1 MQKLELRQNQSQKLT
16 PQQIQFIKLLQLSN
30 SNIDSEIKK
39 ELEENPVLEE
49 KENNRNEEVEISN
62 NENYNYSQK
71 RSNELSDFSRESN
84 ISSIESFR
92 ESLLNQINYLKLDKN
107 EIIIAKQIIGTLD
120 NDGYLRRDL
129 ESIIDDIAFSENTEY
144 SYNEIEKV
152 LFKIQSLEPH
162 GIGARN
168 LEECLI
174 IQIDSINELTNTQTL
189 ARKILEE
196 SFIDF
201 KKKQFDKIYNKYDES
216 KVEINNAFNF
226 IKTLNPKPSGGL
238 EDLEITEFLIP
249 DFVIKKNNE
258 EFIVELAS
266 GNRKIN
272 ISKKYITI
280 YEDLKSKKNKDKET
294 KKSYDFIKKKI
305 EAAQW
310 FVDALNQRN
319 NTLLKTMNTIL
330 KLQIKF
336 FEDGDENDLKPMIL
350 KNIAEIINM
359 DISTVS
365 RIVSSK
371 VAQTDFGVFPLK
383 YFFSEST
390 IKKGDEIV
398 SSRVVKN
405 YLKKIVKGEDKK
417 SPLSDDQIEKIL
429 QDEGYEV
436 ARRTVAKYREQL
448 NIPVARLRREY

>member
-144 SYNEIEKV
+144 SYNEIEEV

-448 NIPVARLRREY
+448 NIPVARLRRGY

>member
-1 MQKLELRQNQSQKLT
+1 MQRLELRQNHSQKLT

-39 ELEENPVLEE
+39 ELEENPALEE
-49 KENNRNEEVEISN
+49 NENNRSDEIEISN

-71 RSNELSDFSRESN
+71 RSNDLSDFSRESN

-92 ESLLNQINYLKLDKN
+92 ESLLNQINYLKLNEN

-120 NDGYLRRDL
+120 NDGYLRRDI
-129 ESIIDDIAFSENTEY
+129 ESIIDDIAFSENKEY
-144 SYNEIEKV
+144 HYKEIEKV
-152 LFKIQSLEPH
+152 LLKIQKLEPH

-174 IQIDSINELTNTQTL
+174 LQIDSINELTNTQIL
-189 ARKILEE
+189 AKKILKE
-196 SFIDF
+196 SFKDF
-201 KKKQFDKIYNKYDES
+201 KKKQFNKIYDKYDES
-216 KVEINNAFNF
+216 KEKINNAFNY

-249 DFVIKKNNE
+249 DFIIKKNNE

-266 GNRKIN
+266 GNKKIHIN
-272 ISKKYITI
+272 KKYVSI
-280 YEDLKSKKNKDKET
+280 YEDLKNKKNKDKET

-305 EAAQW
+305 ESAKW

-319 NTLLKTMNTIL
+319 DTLLKTMNTLL
-330 KLQIKF
+330 KLQVKF

-350 KNIAEIINM
+350 KDIAEIIKM

-390 IKKGDEIV
+390 IKKGGEVV

-405 YLKKIVKGEDKK
+405 YIKKIIEEENKK
-417 SPLSDDQIEKIL
+417 SPFSDEQIEKIL
-429 QDEGYEV
+429 KEEGYQV

-448 NIPVARLRREY
+448 NISVARLRKDY

>member
-49 KENNRNEEVEISN
+49 KENNRNEEIEISN

-71 RSNELSDFSRESN
+71 RINELSDFSRESN

-144 SYNEIEKV
+144 SYNEIEEV

-272 ISKKYITI
+272 ISKKYISI

>member
-1 MQKLELRQNQSQKLT
+1 MQRLELRQNQSQKLT

-39 ELEENPVLEE
+39 ELEENPALEE
-49 KENNRNEEVEISN
+49 NENNRSEELEISN
-62 NENYNYSQK
+62 SENYNYSQK
-71 RSNELSDFSRESN
+71 RSNDLSDFSRESN
-84 ISSIESFR
+84 ISNIESFR

-144 SYNEIEKV
+144 SYDEIEKV
-152 LFKIQSLEPH
+152 LLKIQSLEPH

-201 KKKQFDKIYNKYDES
+201 KKKQFDKIYNKFDES
-216 KVEINNAFNF
+216 KAEINNAFNF

-238 EDLEITEFLIP
+238 EGLEITEFLIP
-249 DFVIKKNNE
+249 DFIIKKNNE

-272 ISKKYITI
+272 INNKYISI
-280 YEDLKSKKNKDKET
+280 YEDLKSKKNKDEET

-305 EAAQW
+305 ESAQW

-319 NTLLKTMNTIL
+319 DTLLKTMNSIL

-350 KNIAEIINM
+350 KDIAEIIKM

-371 VAQTDFGVFPLK
+371 VAQTDFGVLPLK

-405 YLKKIVKGEDKK
+405 YLKKIINQEDKK

-429 QDEGYEV
+429 QDEGYQV

>member
-92 ESLLNQINYLKLDKN
+92 ESLLNQINYLKLGKN

-144 SYNEIEKV
+144 SYNEIEEV

-429 QDEGYEV
+429 QDEGYQV

>member
-249 DFVIKKNNE
+249 DFIIKKNNE

-272 ISKKYITI
+272 ISKKYISI

-319 NTLLKTMNTIL
+319 ETLLKTMNTIL

-350 KNIAEIINM
+350 KNIAEIIKM

>member
-49 KENNRNEEVEISN
+49 NENNRNEEVEISN

-84 ISSIESFR
+84 ISSVESFR

-152 LFKIQSLEPH
+152 LFKIQSLEPY

-201 KKKQFDKIYNKYDES
+201 KKKQFDKIYNKYDEG

-272 ISKKYITI
+272 ISKKYISI
-280 YEDLKSKKNKDKET
+280 YEDLKSKKNKDNET

-319 NTLLKTMNTIL
+319 ETLLKTMNTIL

-350 KNIAEIINM
+350 KNIAEIIKM

>member
-49 KENNRNEEVEISN
+49 NENNRNEEVEISN

-84 ISSIESFR
+84 ISSVESFR

-152 LFKIQSLEPH
+152 LFKIQSLEPY

-201 KKKQFDKIYNKYDES
+201 KKKQFDKIYNKYDEG

-272 ISKKYITI
+272 ISKKYISI
-280 YEDLKSKKNKDKET
+280 YEDLKSKKNKDNET

-319 NTLLKTMNTIL
+319 ETLLKTMNTIL

-350 KNIAEIINM
+350 KNIAEIIKM

-448 NIPVARLRREY
+448 NIPVARLRRGY

>member
-1 MQKLELRQNQSQKLT
+1 MQRLELRQNQSQKLT

-39 ELEENPVLEE
+39 ELEENPALEE
-49 KENNRNEEVEISN
+49 NENNRSEELEISN
-62 NENYNYSQK
+62 SENYNYSQK
-71 RSNELSDFSRESN
+71 RSNDLSDFSRESN

-129 ESIIDDIAFSENTEY
+129 ESIIDDIAFSEITEY
-144 SYNEIEKV
+144 SYDEIEKV
-152 LFKIQSLEPH
+152 LLKIQSLEPH

-201 KKKQFDKIYNKYDES
+201 KKKQFDKIYNKFDES
-216 KVEINNAFNF
+216 KAEINNAFNF

-238 EDLEITEFLIP
+238 EGLEITEFLIP
-249 DFVIKKNNE
+249 DFIIKKNNE

-272 ISKKYITI
+272 INNKYISI
-280 YEDLKSKKNKDKET
+280 YEDLKSKKNKDEET

-305 EAAQW
+305 ESAQW

-319 NTLLKTMNTIL
+319 DTLLKTMNSIL

-350 KNIAEIINM
+350 KDIAEIIKM

-371 VAQTDFGVFPLK
+371 VAQTDFGVLPLK

-405 YLKKIVKGEDKK
+405 YLKKIINQEDKK

-429 QDEGYEV
+429 QDEGYQV

-448 NIPVARLRREY
+448 NIPVARLRKEY

>member
-71 RSNELSDFSRESN
+71 RNNELSDFSRESN

-174 IQIDSINELTNTQTL
+174 IQIDSINELTNTQKL

-258 EFIVELAS
+258 GFIVELAS

-272 ISKKYITI
+272 ISKKYISI

-294 KKSYDFIKKKI
+294 KKSYDFVKKKI

-319 NTLLKTMNTIL
+319 NTLLKTMNSIL

-350 KNIAEIINM
+350 KNIAEIIKM

-371 VAQTDFGVFPLK
+371 VVQTDFGVFPLK

>member
-249 DFVIKKNNE
+249 DFIIKKNNE

-319 NTLLKTMNTIL
+319 ETLLKTMNTIL

-350 KNIAEIINM
+350 KNIAEIIKM

-390 IKKGDEIV
+390 IKRGDEIV

>member
-1 MQKLELRQNQSQKLT
+1 MQRLELRQNQSQKLT

-39 ELEENPVLEE
+39 ELEENPALEE
-49 KENNRNEEVEISN
+49 NENNRSEELGISN
-62 NENYNYSQK
+62 SENYNYSQK
-71 RSNELSDFSRESN
+71 RSNDLSDFSRESN

-144 SYNEIEKV
+144 SYDEIEKV
-152 LFKIQSLEPH
+152 LLKIQSLEPH

-201 KKKQFDKIYNKYDES
+201 KKKQFDKIYNKFDES
-216 KVEINNAFNF
+216 KAEINNAFNF

-238 EDLEITEFLIP
+238 EGLEITEFLIP
-249 DFVIKKNNE
+249 DFIIKKNNE

-272 ISKKYITI
+272 INNKYISI
-280 YEDLKSKKNKDKET
+280 YEDLKSKKNKDEET

-305 EAAQW
+305 ESAQW

-319 NTLLKTMNTIL
+319 DTLLKTMNSIL

-350 KNIAEIINM
+350 KDIAEIIKM

-371 VAQTDFGVFPLK
+371 VAQTDFGVLPLK

-405 YLKKIVKGEDKK
+405 YLKKIINQEDKK

-429 QDEGYEV
+429 QDEGYQV

>member
-1 MQKLELRQNQSQKLT
+1 MQRLELRQNQSQKLT

-39 ELEENPVLEE
+39 ELEENPALEE
-49 KENNRNEEVEISN
+49 NENNRSEELEISN
-62 NENYNYSQK
+62 SENYNYSQK
-71 RSNELSDFSRESN
+71 RSNDLSDFSRESN

-144 SYNEIEKV
+144 SYDEIEKV
-152 LFKIQSLEPH
+152 LLKIQSLEPH

-201 KKKQFDKIYNKYDES
+201 KKKQFDKIYNKFDES
-216 KVEINNAFNF
+216 KAEINNAFNF

-238 EDLEITEFLIP
+238 EGLEITEFLIP
-249 DFVIKKNNE
+249 DFIIKKNNE

-272 ISKKYITI
+272 INNKYISI
-280 YEDLKSKKNKDKET
+280 YEDLKSKKNKDEET

-305 EAAQW
+305 ESAQW

-319 NTLLKTMNTIL
+319 DTLLKTMNSIL

-350 KNIAEIINM
+350 KDIAEIIKM

-371 VAQTDFGVFPLK
+371 VAQTDFGVLPLK

-398 SSRVVKN
+398 SSKVVKN
-405 YLKKIVKGEDKK
+405 YLKKIINREDKK

-429 QDEGYEV
+429 QDEGYQV